1 MTDERLDDLIDQHL
15 NGTLSGARRRELEER
30 LLHSAT
36 DRARFWELAE
46 THVMMQEVLQQRL
59 VPPAIKD
66 CSAPAAIDPAPVPV
80 AAQQMRW
87 LPWSP
92 LTAAAAGLAIGIF
105 GASAAW
111 AYASP
116 ALPTLFKH
124 VLALA
129 NATFEQNV
137 DPLPYGVPIKFG
149 IWSGDYAK
157 LVGPEQGI
165 EPKNGAQMFR
175 FLRSDSEDP
184 SSRGTIFHANIYQ
197 VVDIRYLR
205 EAIVDG
211 SAIADWSVWVNCVA
225 SPTGEQ
231 TKFVASVWAFAGDTS
246 ILPRNWADKLY
257 QEIAY
262 SSWNIAADSD
272 PQTWQRIACTT
283 VVPPDANFLV
293 VELKVVPSNPQPVDG
308 AVSFAG
314 HYADEGELSLRTKIR
329 GPVHVL
335 NSPRL

>member
-15 NGTLSGARRRELEER
+15 NGTLSAARRRELEER

-46 THVMMQEVLQQRL
+46 IHVMLQEVLQQRL
-59 VPPAIKD
+59 VQPAIREVTAGGRLE
-66 CSAPAAIDPAPVPV
+66 SAPAPVK
-80 AAQQMRW
+80 RWKW

-92 LTAAAAGLAIGIF
+92 LAAAAAGLALGIF

-116 ALPTLFKH
+116 ALPVLFKH

-129 NATFEQNV
+129 NAAFEQNV
-137 DPLPYGVPIKFG
+137 EPLPNGVPIQFG

-165 EPKNGAQMFR
+165 APKNGRQMFR
-175 FLRSDSEDP
+175 FLRSDSVDP
-184 SSRGTIFHANIYQ
+184 ASRGSIFHSNIYQ
-197 VVDIRYLR
+197 VVDIRNLR
-205 EAIVDG
+205 EAIADG
-211 SAIADWSVWVNCVA
+211 PAIADWSVWVNCVA

-246 ILPRNWADKLY
+246 ILPRNWPDKLY

-262 SSWNIAADSD
+262 SSWNITADAD
-272 PQTWQRIACTT
+272 PLTWQRIACTM
-283 VVPPDANFLV
+283 VVPPDATFLV
-293 VELKVVPSNPQPVDG
+293 VELKVVPSNPHPVDG

-314 HYADEGELSLRTKIR
+314 HYADEGELSLRTKTR
-329 GPVHVL
+329 GPVNL
-335 NSPRL
+335 LSSPKS